1 MRGPLHG
8 AVATGAFL
16 LTIPGIMAPLHVRT
30 LTKKRHRLL
39 VAFVTRT
46 CSAKAL
52 RGTVDV
58 AALVPDATALLA
70 AEDIRLEP
78 FQVDRAL
85 RKAIRKVRKAKT
97 GLDTDFERRALIK
110 AAHERSLTIAF
121 DPDELQFIHNHRER
135 SGSAAQVVKASVRAM
150 MRAEQEGRLDL
161 ALLQKPKRATR
172 RTPA

>member
-39 VAFVTRT
+39 VEFVTKT

-85 RKAIRKVRKAKT
+85 RKAIREVRTAKT

-110 AAHERSLTIAF
+110 ASHERSLTIAF
-121 DPDELQFIHNHRER
+121 DPDELRFIQHHRER
-135 SGSAAQVVKASVRAM
+135 SGSAAQVVKASVRALM
-150 MRAEQEGRLDL
+150 QAEKDGRLDL

-172 RTPA
+172 RKPA